1 MFIEKIANIIY
12 EKGTESENTN
22 ITVKTYNDNRVLW
35 NGKAKELREWTKT
48 NNGWIVVEI
57 LIDMA
62 DKRNIPDYNKGKV
75 IIVI

>member
-12 EKGTESENTN
+12 EKGTASENTN
-22 ITVKTYNDNRVLW
+22 ITVKTHNDNRVLW

-62 DKRNIPDYNKGKV
+62 DKRNIPDYNKGKIITV
-75 IIVI
+75 I